1 MLTRST
7 SDSNLN
13 FDPEIDLTLRALR
26 REQRQRRENQLNL
39 NRMAQP
45 ERRTLGNF
53 TMPDISGSFGGIVA
67 PAIANNNFEIK
78 PSIIQMVQN
87 NQFGGLQG
95 EDPYAHILTFLNVC
109 ATFKINGMTDDAIR
123 LRLFPFSV
131 RDKVQL
137 WLASLPNESI
147 TTWDQLKQ
155 AFLHKYFPPYKT
167 AKFHNEITTFKQSES
182 ETIYSA
188 WERFKELQLKMA
200 LEGGG

>member
-1 MLTRST
+1 
-7 SDSNLN
+7 
-13 FDPEIDLTLRALR
+13 
-26 REQRQRRENQLNL
+26 
-39 NRMAQP
+39 MAQS
-45 ERRTLGNF
+45 ERKTLDNF

-67 PAIANNNFEIK
+67 SAITNNNFEIK

-87 NQFGGLQG
+87 NQFEGLQR

-109 ATFKINGMTDDAIR
+109 ATFKINGVTDDAIR

-155 AFLHKYFPPYKT
+155 AFLHKYFL
-167 AKFHNEITTFKQSES
+167 AKFQNAITTFKQCGS

-188 WERFKELQLKMA
+188 QERFKEL
-200 LEGGG
+200 